1 MVSRNFLKQKALL
14 FCHFGDVSIVYS
26 SVYQMYMVFVPKG
39 FIQIFIRKG
48 FIQIC
53 IRKGFIQ
60 ICRNYTEEG
69 FSK

>member
-14 FCHFGDVSIVYS
+14 FCHFSDVSIVYS
-26 SVYQMYMVFVPKG
+26 SVYQMYMVFVP
-39 FIQIFIRKG
+39 KG